1 MSIIKHILDEEL
13 KRLQKLSRKYQQQID
28 KLPKGSL
35 AKKKRNHNYY
45 YYFAYRNGA
54 KIKFIYLGKDSSPA
68 VKEAIEARKK
78 RVQYLEL
85 QKKLKHDLKELKK
98 ALGGS
103 RG

>member
-13 KRLQKLSRKYQQQID
+13 RRLQKLSGKYQREID

-35 AKKKRNHNYY
+35 AKKKRNDKFYY
-45 YYFAYRNGA
+45 YSAFREGS
-54 KIKFIYLGKDSSPA
+54 KVKFIYIGRESSPA

-78 RVQYLEL
+78 RVKCLEL
-85 QKKLKHDLKELKK
+85 QKKLKKEMKELKK
-98 ALGGS
+98 ALHGS